1 MVAPNTRLP
10 LARIIALGLTLTALF
25 PGVASAYV
33 GPGAGLTVLG
43 ALLAFLAAVLMA
55 VIGFVWYPV
64 KRLLRLVR
72 RRSARPSMP
81 VTE

>member
-1 MVAPNTRLP
+1 MLAPNTRLP
-10 LARIIALGLTLTALF
+10 LARIIALVFTLTTLF

-43 ALLAFLAAVLMA
+43 ALLAFLAAVFMA
-55 VIGFVWYPV
+55 LVGFVWYPA

-72 RRSARPSMP
+72 RRSVRPSRP